1 MENTQRASDAVQ
13 TGALPRVMRELIRTP
28 VLRELLK
35 MNLAESPPGTAAELA
50 RAILFEDVDITLS
63 LLGSSPQALN
73 FLTEFLVET
82 GRQFQN
88 FPAEVL
94 QIFIRQMGK
103 RVDMENLQA
112 LPGALAPII
121 DTLIWSDPEA
131 LQSLRNG
138 MVGGAN
144 AALWA
149 SSSTLTRLEA
159 GLAAAPAGRQLDA
172 EAVAELINACARS
185 LGRSMA
191 ARPDF
196 LKEVVSRV
204 DRGAVRRAAD
214 GAVNAL
220 LDARI
225 PIISVI
231 GWACGTVLRRIK
243 RKLKG

>member
-1 MENTQRASDAVQ
+1 MEHTQRANDAVQ

-35 MNLAESPPGTAAELA
+35 LNLAESPPGTAAELA
-50 RAILFEDVDITLS
+50 RTILFEDVDITLS

-73 FLTEFLVET
+73 FLTEFLVEA

-88 FPAEVL
+88 FPAEIL
-94 QIFIRQMGK
+94 QIFIRQMGE
-103 RVDMENLQA
+103 RVDKENLQA

-121 DTLIWSDPEA
+121 DTLIWSDPAA

-138 MVGGAN
+138 LVAAAN
-144 AALWA
+144 AGMWL
-149 SSSTLTRLEA
+149 SSSTLDRLET
-159 GLAAAPAGRQLDA
+159 GLASAPAGRQLDA
-172 EAVAELINACARS
+172 EAVAELINASART

-191 ARPDF
+191 SRPDF
-196 LKEVVSRV
+196 LKEVVSQI
-204 DRGAVRRAAD
+204 DRGAMRRAAD
-214 GAVNAL
+214 GAFNAL

-231 GWACGTVLRRIK
+231 GWACGAVFRRIK